1 MYAQMVDT
9 GLKQVQ
15 GRDDL
20 SPEER
25 AFQQRIDDG
34 VKIEAKDWMPDAYRK
49 TLIRQI
55 SQHAHSEI
63 VGQLPEGNWVTRAPT
78 LKRKAILLAKIQ
90 DEAGHGLYL
99 YSAAETLGVSRDELL
114 AALHSGKAKYSS
126 IFNYPTLSWADM
138 GAIGWLVDGS
148 AIINQIPLCRCSYGP
163 YARAMIRVCK
173 EESFHARQ
181 GYDIM
186 MSLCKGTP
194 EQKQMAQDALNRWW
208 WPSLM
213 MFGPSDAESVNSAQ
227 SAQWRIKLFSNDE
240 LRQKMVDQTAPQVEY
255 LGLTV
260 PDPDLRFNQ
269 ETGHYEFGEIDW
281 SEFYEVLKGNGPC
294 NRDRL
299 RTRVQ
304 AYEDGAWFRD
314 ALVAHADK
322 QKQRNDDAKRAA

>member
-1 MYAQMVDT
+1 MYAQMVET
-9 GLKQVQ
+9 GLKNV
-15 GRDDL
+15 RSADDMGA
-20 SPEER
+20 EEL
-25 AFQQRIDDG
+25 AFQARIDAG
-34 VKIEAKDWMPDAYRK
+34 IKIEAKDWMPEAYRK
-49 TLIRQI
+49 TLVRQI

-78 LKRKAILLAKIQ
+78 LKRKSILLAKIQ

-99 YSAAETLGVSRDELL
+99 YSAAETLGVARDDLL

-163 YARAMIRVCK
+163 YARAMVRVCK

-186 MSLCKGTP
+186 MSLCKGSAA
-194 EQKQMAQDALNRWW
+194 QKAMAQDALNRWW

-240 LRQKMVDQTAPQVEY
+240 LRQRMVDQTVPQIEY

-260 PDPDLRFNQ
+260 PDPDLKLNA
-269 ETGHYEFGEIDW
+269 ETGHYEFGAIDW
-281 SEFYEVLKGNGPC
+281 SEFHNVLKGNGPC
-294 NRDRL
+294 NRERL
-299 RTRVQ
+299 ETRVK

-314 ALVAHADK
+314 ALVAYADK
-322 QKQRNDDAKRAA
+322 HAVLKAAA